1 MLLDVRTYTCRPGR
15 LKPQLDLY
23 EKLGFAAQKRHLGE
37 PLAFL
42 VTESGALNTY
52 VHIWVYE
59 NAGDREKKRAAMLA
73 DPEWQ
78 AFIAASAAE
87 GNLVAQETKLMNP
100 ASFAPI
106 KRS

>member
-23 EKLGFAAQKRHLGE
+23 EKMGLAAQKRHLGE

-42 VTESGALNTY
+42 VTETGPINTY
-52 VHIWVYE
+52 MHIWVYE
-59 NAGDREKKRAAMLA
+59 DAADRSKKRAAMLA

-87 GNLVAQETKLMNP
+87 GNLVAQENKLMTP
-100 ASFAPI
+100 APFAPV